1 MGLPILAEGGNLQE
15 SERRGIMLFADF
27 GIGIV
32 FLIACSFYAFRH
44 YPVINRVWLSVASCG
59 ALCAAFALSFVLA
72 WIA

>member
-1 MGLPILAEGGNLQE
+1 MGGQYLAAGGIASIRKVGN
-15 SERRGIMLFADF
+15 MLFADF
-27 GIGIV
+27 GVGIM

-59 ALCAAFALSFVLA
+59 VLCAAFALSFMLA